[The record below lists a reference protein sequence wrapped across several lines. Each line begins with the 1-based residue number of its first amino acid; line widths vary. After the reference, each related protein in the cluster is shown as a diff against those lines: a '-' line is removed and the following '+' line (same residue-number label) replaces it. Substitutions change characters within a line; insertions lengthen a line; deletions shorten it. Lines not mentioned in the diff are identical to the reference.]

1 VSGQAEPGFVS
12 DRRPSATTTGLLQM
26 NSVPELADLIDPVG
40 RALQELPGRQFTPIS
55 MLN

>member
-1 VSGQAEPGFVS
+1 MSGQAEPGFVS